1 MLQNIRNNIQG
12 TAAKVIIAIIVVPF
26 AFFGI
31 DSLFQSGGPKAVAE
45 INGTEISEAELAQA
59 VAMQKR
65 RLIGMMGDQIDPGML
80 DDSVLRGPALN
91 TLVKQ
96 ALMLDTAESANV
108 VVSNEQLNATIAA
121 MPQFQES
128 GRFSQARYEQMLR
141 LQGYSGAL
149 FKDLLRSDL
158 VIQQLSNGLA
168 GSAFVT
174 DAQLARVVE
183 VLHET
188 RDYQYIPV
196 PISNFTASVTVT
208 DDEIAAYYESAK
220 DEFQSEEKVRL
231 SYLELNESQF
241 FKPVSEDQV
250 QAEYQRM
257 VSGLEKDTEREAA
270 HILVE
275 ITDDRSREDGAKL
288 LKEIKAKLADGASF
302 DEMAAKYSEDA
313 GSANQGGV
321 LGFTAGDSFPSE
333 FEDALAT
340 LEPGAVSGVVETD
353 AGLHLIKLVSL
364 RQPEVPS
371 FDSVRGEITERLRE
385 QKARPELIAKVEE
398 LKDLAFNAES
408 LAMPA
413 KQLGLEVKQT
423 DWLSRTDEADIFS
436 SDLIR
441 QAAFD
446 ATLREQN
453 LNSDVVEVSPTK
465 YVVIHVEEYAAPQ
478 PLPLADVK
486 EEIVAALT
494 SEKARQAAKE
504 KADALAAKLAK
515 GERAEDL
522 AKAEGLK
529 WEAVVAGKR
538 NSTSV
543 ASAIRNKA
551 FAVSRPAEDSVSTAI
566 AQNDDSFVAIQ
577 VTGVTQGDLDRLD
590 VASATES
597 KKSMYEQQM
606 GQDFSAYF
614 NSLWS
619 NADITIRK

>member
-59 VAMQKR
+59 VTMQKR

-80 DDSVLRGPALN
+80 DDSALRTPALN

-96 ALMLDTAESANV
+96 ALLLDTAEKANV
-108 VVSNEQLNATIAA
+108 VVSNEQLNAAIAA

-141 LQGYSGAL
+141 LLGYSGAF

-183 VLHET
+183 VLYET
-188 RDYQYIPV
+188 RNYQYIPV
-196 PISNFTASVTVT
+196 PVSTFADTVAVT
-208 DDEIAAYYESAK
+208 DDEVASYYEAAK
-220 DEFQSEEKVRL
+220 NQFQSEEKVRL

-257 VSGLEKDTEREAA
+257 VSGLEKDIEREAA

-275 ITDDRSREDGAKL
+275 INDNRSREDGAKL
-288 LKEIKAKLADGASF
+288 LKEIKAKLAEGASF
-302 DEMAAKYSEDA
+302 DKMAAEYSEDA
-313 GSANQGGV
+313 GSAKQGGV

-333 FEDALAT
+333 FEDALAA

-353 AGLHLIKLVSL
+353 AGLHLIKLVSV

-413 KQLGLEVKQT
+413 KQLGLEVQQT
-423 DWLSRTDEADIFS
+423 DWLSRSADAEIFT
-436 SDLIR
+436 SDVVR

-478 PLPLADVK
+478 PLPLTEVRED
-486 EEIVAALT
+486 IVAALK
-494 SEKARQAAKE
+494 EDKARLAAKE
-504 KADALAAKLAK
+504 KADALAEKLSK
-515 GERAEDL
+515 GERAEEL

-538 NSTSV
+538 NDAAV

-551 FAVSRPAEDSVSTAI
+551 FSLPRPEAGAASAAI
-566 AQNDDSFVAIQ
+566 AENDEGFVAIQ
-577 VTGVTQGDLDRLD
+577 VSEVTQGDLDRLD
-590 VASATES
+590 VASVNES
-597 KKSMYEQQM
+597 KKSIFGQQM
-606 GQDFSAYF
+606 GQDFSSYF